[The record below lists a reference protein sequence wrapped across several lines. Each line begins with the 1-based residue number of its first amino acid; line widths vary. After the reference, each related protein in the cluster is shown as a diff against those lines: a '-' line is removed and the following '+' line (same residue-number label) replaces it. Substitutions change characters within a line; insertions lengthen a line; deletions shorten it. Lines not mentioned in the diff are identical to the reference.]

1 MGNKNDQILSLFRSF
16 ISKGGVVPPPPLHAH
31 THTHKASC
39 NPCVTLILVMM
50 STVNDINVDKS
61 ILNLA
66 YQLYYL
72 QSQDSTTTTTTTSN
86 TPAVDVETTTEYVLL
101 ESSEH
106 VAVVTG
112 KGGYRI
118 KMIREQTNTFILTP
132 TRGVTQIYTIAGR

>member
-1 MGNKNDQILSLFRSF
+1 MCNKNYKFLSFFLFF
-16 ISKGGVVPPPPLHAH
+16 ITGGGGGGVPPPLYM
-31 THTHKASC
+31 HKTSC

-86 TPAVDVETTTEYVLL
+86 TPADEVETTTEYVLL

-106 VAVVTG
+106 VAV
-112 KGGYRI
+112 
-118 KMIREQTNTFILTP
+118 
-132 TRGVTQIYTIAGR
+132 